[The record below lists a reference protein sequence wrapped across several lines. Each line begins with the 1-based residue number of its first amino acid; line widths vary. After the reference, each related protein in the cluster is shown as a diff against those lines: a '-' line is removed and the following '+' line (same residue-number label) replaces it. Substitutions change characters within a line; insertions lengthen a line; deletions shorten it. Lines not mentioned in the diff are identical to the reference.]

1 MSSAVEVKAQAV
13 RAPTSDGT
21 NPSTVRRYTLDLA
34 ARSDAVPV
42 AWQGQYV
49 TIKAIGADCYW
60 FFSHVSTAL
69 PDASTAKGNDGNP
82 SAAMGWL
89 LRDGEVMD
97 VLVPRAPRA
106 PSTNDTIYFARDGS
120 ADDASVWMRLSSG
133 DA

>member
-34 ARSDAVPV
+34 ARSDAVPA

-49 TIKAIGADCYW
+49 TLKAIGADCYW

-69 PDASTAKGNDGNP
+69 PEAAEAAANNGNP
-82 SAAMGWL
+82 DPALGWL

-97 VLVPRAPRA
+97 VLVPMAPRV
-106 PSTNDTIYFARDGS
+106 PGTNDAIYFARDGS
-120 ADDASVWMRLSSG
+120 DNGASVWMRLSSG